1 MKRLPG
7 EFGFGSKDLQWFI
20 YIFFSILQNRTNSL
34 RVENETILY
43 HKYLAFN
50 RSSWLLSSLKA
61 ALFARQESQMA
72 MGISITYTLAEGSK
86 CFRNLSNCGHPRV
99 LHWKLFDFVSPFPR
113 DNMRYRQKLSAS
125 NPAHVQFSVD
135 HFNAV
140 QFSKP
145 VLFKNLHSL
154 LSVSEFCFWCCASF
168 LFLMA
173 VICSPSCIVTELA
186 LHRVSV
192 ECLLTK
198 NNFLKFSRFGFS
210 FVVFRQQ
217 LSYASS
223 SFPSNITNVSSET

>member
-1 MKRLPG
+1 
-7 EFGFGSKDLQWFI
+7 
-20 YIFFSILQNRTNSL
+20 
-34 RVENETILY
+34 
-43 HKYLAFN
+43 
-50 RSSWLLSSLKA
+50 
-61 ALFARQESQMA
+61 MA
-72 MGISITYTLAEGSK
+72 MVIAITSTLAEGSK
-86 CFRNLSNCGHPRV
+86 CFGNHSNCGHPRV
-99 LHWKLFDFVSPFPR
+99 LHWKLFDFDSPFPR

-125 NPAHVQFSVD
+125 NPAHVQFFVD

-140 QFSKP
+140 QLSKP

-168 LFLMA
+168 WFLMA

-198 NNFLKFSRFGFS
+198 NGTRSFLKFSRFGFS
-210 FVVFRQQ
+210 FLVFRQQ

-223 SFPSNITNVSSET
+223 SLPPNITYVSSET